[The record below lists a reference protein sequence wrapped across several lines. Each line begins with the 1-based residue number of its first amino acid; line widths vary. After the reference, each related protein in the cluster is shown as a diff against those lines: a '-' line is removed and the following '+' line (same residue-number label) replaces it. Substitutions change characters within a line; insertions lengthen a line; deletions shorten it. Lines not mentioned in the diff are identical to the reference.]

1 MIGVNPRSASPKS
14 VQPPDLK
21 SFSPLLNSLYR
32 FAWSLKQ
39 WLHDDS
45 LSLWFANGFHGSKS
59 GYSETLTLLGEP
71 TTIHRRFRVH
81 PRQVFCFAEAGSR
94 GWPGD
99 WQTAVEVGM
108 DYYDRVYRMPNGFYA
123 NLADVDGKLL
133 DSSFDLY
140 NQAFAI
146 LAYAHIA
153 KAQPHRRYDLGGRAT
168 QMLNTL
174 KAAYAHPQAGFDEA
188 SPRKLPLC
196 SNPHMHLF
204 EAAMA
209 CETQAGFDHEIWRA
223 QADDIAELCLTH
235 FIDPQSGGL
244 REFFDGAWKPLPGER
259 GRLMEPG
266 HQFEWAWLLTRWAI
280 ARNRPDALIKAKRLF
295 EIGEKYG
302 ICQTRQVAVMALLD
316 DFSVHDPL
324 ARLWP
329 QTEWLKSAMLLAV
342 VTEGE
347 ERQAY
352 LASAVRA
359 VDALQLFLDV
369 PLKGL
374 WRDKL
379 KADGSFVDEDA
390 PASSFYHIV
399 CAIYELEDCLA
410 RLA

>member
-1 MIGVNPRSASPKS
+1 MNLQSAAIADHETLSRSRDPSQLLDSLNRSASE
-14 VQPPDLK
+14 LK
-21 SFSPLLNSLYR
+21 V
-32 FAWSLKQ
+32 
-39 WLHDDS
+39 WLHDCA
-45 LSLWFANGFHGSKS
+45 LPLWLAEGFHGPDG
-59 GYSETLTLLGEP
+59 GYSETLTLTGQA
-71 TTIHRRFRVH
+71 TTTHRRSRVH
-81 PRQVFCFAEAGSR
+81 PRQVFCFAEAGNR
-94 GWPGD
+94 GWGGE
-99 WQTAVEVGM
+99 WQNAVERGF
-108 DYYDRVYRMPNGFYA
+108 DYYDRTYQLPNGFYA
-123 NLADVDGKLL
+123 SLADHEGRVL
-133 DSSFDLY
+133 DESFDLY

-153 KAQPHRRYDLGGRAT
+153 KAQPHRRSELGPRAT
-168 QMLNTL
+168 QMLNNL
-174 KAAYAHPQAGFDEA
+174 KAAYAHPKAGFEEA

-235 FIDPQSGGL
+235 FIDPESGGL
-244 REFFDGAWKPLPGER
+244 REFFDGEWKPHPDAR
-259 GRLMEPG
+259 GRIMEPG

-280 ARNRPDALIKAKRLF
+280 SRNRPDALQKAKRLF
-295 EIGEKYG
+295 EIGEGHGLCPVRK
-302 ICQTRQVAVMALLD
+302 VAVMALLD

-342 VTEGE
+342 ITEGQ

-352 LASAVRA
+352 LASAMRA
-359 VDALQLFLDV
+359 VNALQLFLDV